1 MKPRIIKSDHEYQDA
16 IRSAT
21 LLVKEDPATGTHEA
35 EQLELLSLLIEDY
48 ERKHFTFDLPD
59 PVSAIEF
66 RMEEQGLRQRDL
78 IPILGSRSRVSE
90 VLARKRPLSL
100 QMIRALA
107 ESLGIPTDVLIRPAH
122 QSPPTVDYGETSDWT
137 KFPFREMQRRG
148 WIPVIEKF
156 SKADIAR
163 EVQNFLD
170 KAGNSPSLVPLYR
183 RCLKGLGANEMEER
197 ASYSAIAWTTR
208 VLQRSKTCSTRVKK
222 FQISSLSEDFFQRL
236 VKLSIRDSGPTE
248 AVDAL
253 KDIGICVIIEPQLP
267 GTLIDGAALLNS
279 NRQPVIGLT
288 LRFDRVDY
296 FWFTLLHELAHVWKH
311 LNDPNESFVDRIDA
325 SDVKDQIE
333 KEANRVARESIVP
346 REIWTKSAVRLN
358 PSTSSISNLANQ
370 LGVHPALVA
379 GRIRHETG
387 DYSKFSKL
395 LGQGKIR
402 NLFSY

>member
-21 LLVKEDPATGTHEA
+21 LLIKDDPATGTYEA

-48 ERKHFTFDLPD
+48 ERKHFTFDIPD

-107 ESLGIPTDVLIRPAH
+107 ESLGIPTDILIRPSH
-122 QSPPTVDYGETSDWT
+122 QPSPSVNYGETSDWT

-148 WIPVIEKF
+148 WIPAVGKSTE
-156 SKADIAR
+156 ADIAR
-163 EVQNFLD
+163 EVQNFLNN
-170 KAGNSPSLVPLYR
+170 AGNSPTLVPLYR
-183 RCLKGLGANEMEER
+183 RRLKGLGASDMEER
-197 ASYSAIAWTTR
+197 ASYSVIAWTTR
-208 VLQRSKTCSTRVKK
+208 VLQRSKTCSTKIKK
-222 FQISSLSEDFFQRL
+222 FQISSLSEDFFQRI
-236 VKLSIRDSGPTE
+236 VKLSVRDDGPVE
-248 AVDAL
+248 VVNIL
-253 KDIGICVIIEPQLP
+253 KDIGICVVIEPQMP
-267 GTLIDGAALLNS
+267 GTLIDGAAILNS
-279 NRQPVIGLT
+279 NRLPVIGLT

-346 REIWTKSAVRLN
+346 RDIWTKSAVRLN
-358 PSTSSISNLANQ
+358 PSTSSITDLANQ

-379 GRIRHETG
+379 GRVRHETG

-395 LGQGKIR
+395 LGQGKVR
-402 NLFSY
+402 GLF